1 MIDFPEWLHTL
12 ELEVSPGDTKLL
24 EHAYYAG
31 YANGYKDSFNFGKLL
46 EEKRKAFAASLVKKE
61 DD

>member
-1 MIDFPEWLHTL
+1 MIDFPEWLHEI
-12 ELEVSPGDTKLL
+12 ELEVSPGDKKLL
-24 EHAYYAG
+24 EHCYYAG

-46 EEKRKAFAASLVKKE
+46 EAKRKAFAASQTKRE

>member
-12 ELEVSPGDTKLL
+12 ELEISPGDKKLL

-31 YANGYKDSFNFGKLL
+31 YTNGYKDSFDFGKLL
-46 EEKRKAFAASLVKKE
+46 EEKRKKYQVEAVKKE